1 MELIPRKLKG
11 VYEIRMSPIHDHRG
25 MFMRSYDESFFSANG
40 IHRNWVQENQSVTE
54 KKGTIRGLHF
64 QYAPFTET
72 KLVRVATGAVLD
84 VFVDLRK
91 DSPTFGQWDSLELS
105 EDNLTMVYIPRGFAH
120 GFCTLCDHCTVLYK
134 VDQVYTPAADAGIRW
149 DDPSL
154 AIPWPV
160 DKPVLSV
167 KDGLLPTL
175 SMFASQNRGIDSV

>member
-1 MELIPRKLKG
+1 M
-11 VYEIRMSPIHDHRG
+11 
-25 MFMRSYDESFFSANG
+25 
-40 IHRNWVQENQSVTE
+40 
-54 KKGTIRGLHF
+54 
-64 QYAPFTET
+64 
-72 KLVRVATGAVLD
+72 RVATGAVLD

-175 SMFASQNRGIDSV
+175 SMFASQDRGIDSV